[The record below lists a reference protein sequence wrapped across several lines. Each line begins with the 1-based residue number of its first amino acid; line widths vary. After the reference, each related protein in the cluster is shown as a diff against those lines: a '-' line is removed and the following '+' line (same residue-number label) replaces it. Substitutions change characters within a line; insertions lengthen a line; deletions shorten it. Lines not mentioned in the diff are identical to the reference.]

1 MRALGK
7 EYKEAEA
14 ASDFERLPAGGYVCK
29 IVKVTDYPAGDKNSD
44 KPFLNI
50 VFDIAEGE
58 YARYYD
64 DDWGHDVN
72 NEWAHSNRHYYTPK
86 SFGMFKGFL
95 KAVDE
100 SNGTNFE
107 EAAEEGFD
115 ERKLVGLLVGYI
127 IGEEEYES
135 NLGEIRTRLRVR
147 SARSVQA
154 IREGRYK
161 QPEKKTI
168 QPKPEIQAA
177 PDPNADDLPF

>member
-1 MRALGK
+1 MKGLGK
-7 EYKEAEA
+7 EYREAEA
-14 ASDFERLPAGGYVCK
+14 PTNDFVRLPAGGYVCK
-29 IVKVTDYPAGDKNSD
+29 ILKAENHEEEKPYIRIVYDINEGDYAN
-44 KPFLNI
+44 
-50 VFDIAEGE
+50 
-58 YARYYD
+58 YYG
-64 DDWGHDVN
+64 DDWGKEH
-72 NEWAHSNRHYYTPK
+72 EWAHEVRQYYSPAAY
-86 SFGMFKGFL
+86 GMFKGFL